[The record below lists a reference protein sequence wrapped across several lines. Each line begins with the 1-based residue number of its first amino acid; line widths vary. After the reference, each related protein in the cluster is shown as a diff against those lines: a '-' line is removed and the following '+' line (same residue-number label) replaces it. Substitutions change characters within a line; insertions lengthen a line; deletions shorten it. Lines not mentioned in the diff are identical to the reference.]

1 MIRVSKSMV
10 LIGAAAVIVAIG
22 ASAAQAMQQQST
34 PTGFNYEIKNGQRV
48 PKPGS
53 RVTNPDGSWREETR
67 NGKCIT
73 VREKTATGELKET
86 NRCD

>member
-1 MIRVSKSMV
+1 MIRVSK
-10 LIGAAAVIVAIG
+10 LIFGIGAAAAMLGGG
-22 ASAAQAMQQQST
+22 ASAAQAMQQQT

-48 PKPGS
+48 PKPGN